1 MKRINITHA
10 TGAFAVAAALAA
22 SAALAGDKT
31 KKAAP
36 VKARTAEAAQMF
48 EHVRVERASPELLAQ
63 IAAEQHQNQTVAN
76 GMRAYLDSNGNLR
89 APTADDV
96 AAEAAVVPLGKSAA
110 PSAAASSAAGE
121 TSAAESYHADG
132 SVSVALDE
140 SFMSYSVATKSAD
153 GKVKEQCV
161 AGQPNQQA
169 ALAAASKGGDRHEK

>member
-10 TGAFAVAAALAA
+10 TAAFAVAAALAA

-31 KKAAP
+31 KRAAP
-36 VKARTAEAAQMF
+36 VKAPAAAAAQMF

-63 IAAEQHQNQTVAN
+63 IAAEQHQKVAN

-110 PSAAASSAAGE
+110 PSAAATSAAAE
-121 TSAAESYHADG
+121 TSAPESYHADG
-132 SVSVALDE
+132 SVSVVLDE
-140 SFMSYSVATKSAD
+140 SSMSYSVATKSAD

-161 AGQPNQQA
+161 TGQPNQQA
-169 ALAAASKGGDRHEK
+169 ALAAASKGGDRNEK